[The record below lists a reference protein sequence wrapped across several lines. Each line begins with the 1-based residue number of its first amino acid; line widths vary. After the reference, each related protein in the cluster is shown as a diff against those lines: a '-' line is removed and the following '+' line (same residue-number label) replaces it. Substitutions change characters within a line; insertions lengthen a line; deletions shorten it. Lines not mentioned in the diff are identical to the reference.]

1 MENTVL
7 TTEIKRI
14 TELLRQSTPDKKG
27 ELEKKLVELY
37 FEFYRTSAELTTKG
51 DIVNKISQIKI
62 ERPSNWSLK
71 VKALEDL
78 QYRRYDVIVTLLDGK
93 KLPKEQVSA
102 GAFYINEKGQKCQK
116 ALKVIQVAKP
126 EKKDQ
131 KFLGNLAHKI
141 GTGVVNGSNQLIK
154 VTKKTFGKIGEKKRR
169 AKDNAYAFMD
179 VMVAKLMNKM
189 KIGDTITSLEE
200 YQKKTGKDV
209 SDLINFL
216 KKLQTVG

>member
-1 MENTVL
+1 MENTAL

-14 TELLRQSTPDKKG
+14 TELLKQSAPDKKG
-27 ELEKKLVELY
+27 ELEKKLVGLY

-51 DIVNKISQIKI
+51 DIVNSISQIKM
-62 ERPSNWSLK
+62 EKPTNWSLK
-71 VKALEDL
+71 VKALEEL
-78 QYRRYDVIVTLLDGK
+78 QYRRYDVVVTLLDGK
-93 KLPKEQVSA
+93 KLPKEQVPA

-116 ALKVIQVAKP
+116 ALKVTQVAQP

-131 KFLGNLAHKI
+131 KFLGNLAQKI
-141 GTGVVNGSNQLIK
+141 GTGVVTGSNQLIK
-154 VTKKTFGKIGEKKRR
+154 VSKNTFGKIREKKRR